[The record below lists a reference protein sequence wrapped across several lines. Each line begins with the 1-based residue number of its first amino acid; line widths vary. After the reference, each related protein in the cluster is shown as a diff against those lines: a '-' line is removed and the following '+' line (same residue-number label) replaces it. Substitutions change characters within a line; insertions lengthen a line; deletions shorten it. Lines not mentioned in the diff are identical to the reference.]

1 MSVRLMLVLCVLLA
15 AAFIHVAARPQQQHL
30 GAKGLKQ
37 AEEKVEK
44 PATPAPAPAAAEK
57 EQPQKEEVEAAPA
70 AAPAAAPKPEAG
82 KEEAQAPAKAG
93 DEYDDYD
100 YDEDE
105 RQKTDGP
112 AAAPAGSSGASAAK
126 AAVDQDDVDKEGR
139 CLGPHSHPTQWHCHT
154 LMEPLPADKPGI
166 ACAHCLCLS
175 ATSASLCWTPRSQHC
190 PLPCRSTPI
199 GLLGATDL
207 TCDVHHPALGALLL
221 LCRVL
226 AGACKAAI
234 QALCEGVEEGPSELA
249 NCLADSMREAESG
262 VDTGGPW
269 QQLLSPPPPPHPPN
283 VHNLR
288 MPPST

>member
-15 AAFIHVAARPQQQHL
+15 AAFITVAARPQQQHL
-30 GAKGLKQ
+30 GARGLQQ

-82 KEEAQAPAKAG
+82 KEEAKAPAKAG

-139 CLGPHSHPTQWHCHT
+139 CLGAHSHPH
-154 LMEPLPADKPGI
+154 LALPHPHGA
-166 ACAHCLCLS
+166 AASRQTRHCLHACVCVEHPHDS
-175 ATSASLCWTPRSQHC
+175 AGHPS
-190 PLPCRSTPI
+190 PCRSTPI
-199 GLLGATDL
+199 GSLGATDL
-207 TCDVHHPALGALLL
+207 TCDVYHPAAGVSCAGT
-221 LCRVL
+221 
-226 AGACKAAI
+226 GACKAAI

-269 QQLLSPPPPPHPPN
+269 QQLLPPAPSPDCA
-283 VHNLR
+283 
-288 MPPST
+288 